1 MSVFRAEKGLIYW
14 QSHELEDA
22 DVQYLQAVYRDET
35 IAALRANDTAA
46 QLNAQDLLND
56 LYRAI
61 VAQKQWWK
69 LAGARSL

>member
-1 MSVFRAEKGLIYW
+1 MSVFRSERGLIYW
-14 QSHELEDA
+14 RQHELEEA

-35 IAALRANDTAA
+35 IAALRADDTAA

-61 VAQKQWWK
+61 VAQKQWWQM
-69 LAGARSL
+69 AGIKQ